1 MKKKLLLLIVLFVG
15 TYAFCQTTEEE
26 YNYVTKGLKIQVD
39 AGLDMKAGYELK
51 SLNVINSGRKRAEV
65 GQLIRTGDKSIACYW
80 LKYTNFK
87 TYYFCLP
94 SPESTLNIINRSNSD
109 LIKYLNNDSMS
120 MVIITMLSGMQWKA
134 L

>member
-1 MKKKLLLLIVLFVG
+1 MYDENECCKN
-15 TYAFCQTTEEE
+15 A
-26 YNYVTKGLKIQVD
+26 
-39 AGLDMKAGYELK
+39 
-51 SLNVINSGRKRAEV
+51 NSGKMNRNLCTTKNA
-65 GQLIRTGDKSIACYW
+65 QLIRTGDKSIACYW
-80 LKYTNFK
+80 LKFTNFK

-109 LIKYLNNDSMS
+109 LIKYLNGDSMS